1 MHFDVDYIRSQ
12 FPALKRIINGFPAV
26 YFDGPGGTQVPQ
38 RVIDKMADYL
48 INHNANIH
56 GEFAT
61 SRENDEILLNAKRT
75 FADFFNC
82 TWHEVSF
89 CHNSTTIN
97 FKLAQAIARELK
109 QGDEIIMTDMDHEAN
124 RGPWEVLA
132 ERGLVIKNVK
142 MDTVNC
148 TLDMDD
154 FQRTLSPRTKVVAF
168 NYASN
173 AVGTI
178 SDAKEIIRL
187 AKQVGAQTVVDAVH
201 YALHGVIDVK
211 ELDADFL
218 FCSAYKFFGP
228 HIGVLYGKY
237 EVMDRLKTL
246 RLVTQETVPP
256 WKFETGTLNQE
267 GIAGAAEAVEFIA
280 DMGAKHR
287 ANFSDDF
294 PNSTERRK
302 NIIRGMLAVEAYE
315 QPMARY
321 FKDELAKIDG
331 LKIYG
336 PPKDFPCTSTIAFRL
351 KDIHPNTV
359 AKLLG
364 DKGIFVW
371 DGDFYAAKIIKSLG
385 FADSGGVVRI
395 GLAPYNTKDEIDR
408 TIDEIKHIATGKSI

>member
-12 FPALKRIINGFPAV
+12 FPAMKRIINGFPAV

-38 RVIDKMADYL
+38 RVIDKMVEYL
-48 INHNANIH
+48 IHHNANIH

-61 SRENDEILLNAKRT
+61 SRENDEILLNAKKT

-82 TWHEVSF
+82 SWKEVSF

-97 FKLAQAIARELK
+97 FKLAQAIARDL
-109 QGDEIIMTDMDHEAN
+109 QSGDEIIITDMDHEAN

-132 ERGLVIKNVK
+132 ERGMLIKNVK

-148 TLDMDD
+148 RLDMDD
-154 FQRTLSPRTKVVAF
+154 FRKKLSPRTKVVAF

-178 SDAKEIIRL
+178 SHAKEIIRL
-187 AKQVGAQTVVDAVH
+187 SKDVGAITVVDAVH

-228 HIGVLYGKY
+228 HIGALFGKY
-237 EVMDRLKTL
+237 EMMDKLKTL
-246 RLVTQETVPP
+246 RVVTQETVPP

-280 DMGAKHR
+280 DMGAKHQ

-315 QPMARY
+315 QPLARY

-331 LKIYG
+331 LTIYG
-336 PPKDFPCTSTIAFRL
+336 PPQDFPCTSTIAFRL
-351 KDIHPNTV
+351 NDVHPNTV

-371 DGDFYAAKIIKSLG
+371 DGDFYAAQIIKSLG

-395 GLAPYNTKDEIDR
+395 GLAPYNTKEEIDR
-408 TIDEIKHIATGKSI
+408 TIDEIKQIDW

>member
-1 MHFDVDYIRSQ
+1 MHFDVGYIRSQ
-12 FPALKRIINGFPAV
+12 FPALKRIINGYPAV

-38 RVIDKMADYL
+38 RVIDKMVDYL

-61 SRENDEILLNAKRT
+61 SRENDEILLKAKNT

-82 TWHEVSF
+82 TWQEVSF

-97 FKLAQAIARELK
+97 FKLAQAFARDLIP
-109 QGDEIIMTDMDHEAN
+109 GDEIIITDMDHEAN

-132 ERGLVIKNVK
+132 ERGFIVKNVK
-142 MDTVNC
+142 MDTAHC
-148 TLDMDD
+148 TLDMGD
-154 FQRTLSPRTKVVAF
+154 FRRKLSSRTKVVAF

-187 AKQVGAQTVVDAVH
+187 AKEVGAMTVVDAVH

-211 ELDADFL
+211 DLGADFL

-228 HIGVLYGKY
+228 HIGVLFGKY
-237 EVMDRLKTL
+237 EMMDKLKTL
-246 RLVTQETVPP
+246 RVTTQETVPP

-267 GIAGAAEAVEFIA
+267 GIAGAAEAVEFIT
-280 DMGAKHR
+280 DMGKKHKT
-287 ANFSDDF
+287 NFSDEF
-294 PNSTERRK
+294 PGCTERRK
-302 NIIRGMLAVEAYE
+302 NIIRGMRAVEEYE
-315 QPMARY
+315 QPLAQY
-321 FKDELAKIDG
+321 FKDKLAKIDG

-336 PPKDFPCTSTIAFRL
+336 PPKNFPCTSTIAFRL
-351 KDIHPNTV
+351 KDIHPNEV

-371 DGDFYAAKIIKSLG
+371 DGDFYAAQIIKSLG

-395 GLAPYNTKDEIDR
+395 GLAPYNTKEEIVR
-408 TIDEIKHIATGKSI
+408 TIDEIKKIATGKSI